1 MSRPEILDEGGR
13 LRRGGIVDG
22 DGRVLVE
29 SERERIAEGP
39 LARLLVAAVVVDES
53 GARAE
58 RGRRLA
64 EAGAV
69 FDLAIARGLAS
80 ARVTG
85 QSGLEYAVELRADPV
100 PPRVWSAVVGS
111 VAGRELLEAALE
123 GRPRAVQL
131 EHQMKVDW
139 DEPLV
144 PHVRDVVRRCTCAD
158 WDLHGH
164 VCKHVAALAYALA
177 FLVDRD
183 VRVLLAWRG
192 CDPGAGVASE
202 SPAEGVTPVTVPFDG
217 DPWATGYVPEIGP
230 ARPLPLAAVVKRLGR
245 SGIRVGSEDLSVALE
260 RAYAAFAEVR

>member
-1 MSRPEILDEGGR
+1 MSVPEILDDGGR
-13 LRRGGIVDG
+13 ILPGIVTDA

-39 LARLLVAAVVVDES
+39 LARLLVSSIVVDES
-53 GARAE
+53 GGRAE
-58 RGRRLA
+58 RGRQLA
-64 EAGAV
+64 QSGAV
-69 FDLAIARGLAS
+69 FDVAVTRGLAS

-85 QSGLEYAVELRADPV
+85 QSGFEYAVQIEAEPV
-100 PPRVWSAVVGS
+100 PPRVWAAVVGS
-111 VAGRELLEAALE
+111 VAGRELLTAALD

-144 PHVRDVVRRCTCAD
+144 PHARDVKRRCACED
-158 WDLHGH
+158 WDRHGH

-192 CDPGAGVASE
+192 CDPGAADAPAVAPGGPE
-202 SPAEGVTPVTVPFDG
+202 TALAPFEG

-230 ARPLPLAAVVKRLGR
+230 ARPLPPGAVVKRLGR
-245 SGIRVGSEDLSVALE
+245 SGIRVGSDDLAVALE
-260 RAYAAFAEVR
+260 RAYAAFADAR